1 MVNGFAIMFYLRCR
15 RRKSEGVVGRGGQT
29 RGGRRGWRGRW
40 EARQVGRGDGFGRG
54 EGAVDVMRWVWGWGG
69 ETGRMLGNVGGGE
82 VGEL

>member
-1 MVNGFAIMFYLRCR
+1 M
-15 RRKSEGVVGRGGQT
+15 
-29 RGGRRGWRGRW
+29 
-40 EARQVGRGDGFGRG
+40 GRGDGFGRG

>member
-1 MVNGFAIMFYLRCR
+1 MFYLRCR

-29 RGGRRGWRGRW
+29 RGGRRGLRDCRR
-40 EARQVGRGDGFGRG
+40 EARKVGRRDGFGRG